1 MILKIIA
8 LGFLI
13 DQGTYIRN
21 GWNLLDFVIV
31 ITAWVPYLMTLM
43 DIEASGSSSGLRA
56 FRMLRPLRSINRLPS
71 MKKLVESILLALP
84 QATVLLLL
92 VALFF
97 LVYGIIGI
105 QLFQEAQPLQG
116 TVSFD
121 SLPNA
126 MMVVLPMVTR
136 KSWQSLMMKTQAA
149 GDVAAIIYFVSGVML
164 GSYLIMNLFVAVI
177 NDKFQIVHLVSET
190 GETAFAAIDED
201 GGGDLDRNEIG
212 KIFVLYGVYLTDKEL
227 DACVD
232 EIDVDGSGEI
242 DVHEFLTW
250 LRGSTHLAAK
260 LRNELQTAEIAT
272 DGAVDGDYIAATKR
286 SLREFN
292 QGMSRDQLFSFYD
305 RDGDG
310 ELSLA
315 EFRTAIRRDA
325 RISKYILPDGAF
337 SFTRPHHAS
346 TVSVYHLTVSLR
358 RSATRIPDDLK
369 AMFETIDG
377 DGGGEVD
384 VGEFIEWLQTDEAAW
399 SANVAAEQLKVDQA
413 RVLLSLRLARSILY
427 MESL

>member
-1 MILKIIA
+1 MFTLAFTVEMILKVVA

-13 DQGTYIRN
+13 DSGTYLRN

-31 ITAWVPYLMTLM
+31 ITAWVPYLMIMMNL
-43 DIEASGSSSGLRA
+43 AAPGSSSGLRA
-56 FRMLRPLRSINRLPS
+56 FRMLRPLRSVNRLPS

-84 QATVLLLL
+84 EATVLLLL

-126 MMVVLPMVTR
+126 MMVILPMVTR
-136 KSWQSLMMKTQAA
+136 KSWQGLMMQTQAA
-149 GDVAAIIYFVSGVML
+149 GDVTAIVYFVSGVML

-190 GETAFAAIDED
+190 GEMAFAAIDED
-201 GGGDLDRNEIG
+201 GTGDLDRNEIG

-227 DACVD
+227 DACVN
-232 EIDVDGSGEI
+232 EIDVDGSGDI
-242 DVHEFLTW
+242 DVHEFLIW
-250 LRGSTHLAAK
+250 LRGNTNLAAK
-260 LRNELQTAEIAT
+260 LRNELQTAEAT
-272 DGAVDGDYIAATKR
+272 SDGVTDGDYIAATKR
-286 SLREFN
+286 TLREFN
-292 QGMSRDQLFSFYD
+292 QGMSQEQLLSFYD

-337 SFTRPHHAS
+337 SFTQPHHAS
-346 TVSVYHLTVSLR
+346 MVYVYCV
-358 RSATRIPDDLK
+358 A
-369 AMFETIDG
+369 
-377 DGGGEVD
+377 
-384 VGEFIEWLQTDEAAW
+384 EALG
-399 SANVAAEQLKVDQA
+399 NPHP
-413 RVLLSLRLARSILY
+413 R
-427 MESL
+427 

>member
-1 MILKIIA
+1 M
-8 LGFLI
+8 GFLI
-13 DQGTYIRN
+13 DEETYIRN

-31 ITAWVPYLMTLM
+31 ITAWIPYLMTLM
-43 DIEASGSSSGLRA
+43 DIAASGSSSGLRA

-126 MMVVLPMVTR
+126 MMVILPMVTR
-136 KSWQSLMMKTQAA
+136 KSWQGLMMKTQAA
-149 GDVAAIIYFVSGVML
+149 GDVAAIVYFVSGVML

-177 NDKFQIVHLVSET
+177 NDKFQIVHLVGET
-190 GETAFAAIDED
+190 GEMAFNSIDED
-201 GGGDLDRNEIG
+201 GTGELDRNEIG

-232 EIDVDGSGEI
+232 EIDEDGIGDI
-242 DVHEFLTW
+242 DVDEFLTW
-250 LRGSTHLAAK
+250 LRGNTNLAAR
-260 LRNELQTAEIAT
+260 LRNELQTAEVAT

-286 SLREFN
+286 TLRQFN
-292 QGMSRDQLFSFYD
+292 LGMSSPGR
-305 RDGDG
+305 
-310 ELSLA
+310 
-315 EFRTAIRRDA
+315 
-325 RISKYILPDGAF
+325 
-337 SFTRPHHAS
+337 
-346 TVSVYHLTVSLR
+346 
-358 RSATRIPDDLK
+358 
-369 AMFETIDG
+369 
-377 DGGGEVD
+377 
-384 VGEFIEWLQTDEAAW
+384 
-399 SANVAAEQLKVDQA
+399 
-413 RVLLSLRLARSILY
+413 
-427 MESL
+427 